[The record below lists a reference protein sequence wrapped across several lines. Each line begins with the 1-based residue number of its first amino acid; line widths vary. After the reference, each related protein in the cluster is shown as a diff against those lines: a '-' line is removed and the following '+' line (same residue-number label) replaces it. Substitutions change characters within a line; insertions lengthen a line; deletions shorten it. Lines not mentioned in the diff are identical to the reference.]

1 MVGDEVQCPA
11 CFKLMPRPDAD
22 ARQAECPTCGFS
34 WAAPADLQQTV
45 EHTPMAKRRS
55 SRPA

>member
-1 MVGDEVQCPA
+1 MIGDEVQCPA
-11 CFKLMPRPDAD
+11 CSVLVPRPDAQT
-22 ARQAECPTCGFS
+22 REIECPSCRFV
-34 WAAPADLQQTV
+34 WAPPEELQQTV